1 MPKLEESTDKGELR
15 TLTQLI
21 LDFSE
26 VCYIIACIYF
36 VSQPPYSRKFY
47 RLSQE

>member
-1 MPKLEESTDKGELR
+1 MLFSMVRKKDALSLNYLLQSGGAMPKLEESTDKGELR

-26 VCYIIACIYF
+26 VC
-36 VSQPPYSRKFY
+36 
-47 RLSQE
+47 

>member
-1 MPKLEESTDKGELR
+1 MPKLKESTDKGELR

-26 VCYIIACIYF
+26 VCWIVACIY
-36 VSQPPYSRKFY
+36 V
-47 RLSQE
+47 LS

>member
-1 MPKLEESTDKGELR
+1 MLSCVHQSRGVLPKLEESSDKGELR

-26 VCYIIACIYF
+26 VC
-36 VSQPPYSRKFY
+36 PKFLT
-47 RLSQE
+47 RP

>member
-1 MPKLEESTDKGELR
+1 MLISLVKNKDVLKLNYMLQSGGVMPKLEESTDKGDLR

-26 VCYIIACIYF
+26 VC
-36 VSQPPYSRKFY
+36 
-47 RLSQE
+47 

>member
-1 MPKLEESTDKGELR
+1 MPNLEESTDKGDLR

-26 VCYIIACIYF
+26 VCYIPTCIHAL
-36 VSQPPYSRKFY
+36 P
-47 RLSQE
+47 

>member
-1 MPKLEESTDKGELR
+1 MVRKKDALRLNYLLQSGGVTPKLEESTDKGELR

-26 VCYIIACIYF
+26 VC
-36 VSQPPYSRKFY
+36 
-47 RLSQE
+47 